1 MLILRIRIFFL
12 Q

>member
-12 Q
+12 R